1 MTVLGDDETMG
12 KPIQCNNTLTALVTG
27 ASSGLGESFAHELAR
42 RGYDL
47 VLTSENRKEL
57 ERVRKDISSRYGSS
71 VTVLEINLF
80 NSESAERIFEWCG
93 KNDIAIDILINC
105 AGIYLNIDRELADIR
120 SVEQIINLH
129 VLSLTKLCFLFC
141 RPMMDRGRGY
151 ILNVS
156 SINSE
161 FPDPASLTYGP
172 TKRYILSFTESL
184 HCEMKERNI
193 HVTCLTPGGIRTNF
207 FTANDIFIPPVIRR
221 TLISSEACA
230 KKAIDA
236 LLRGKAR
243 VTPGMTGKVQSLFLR
258 LVTRPSTYP
267 LIKKTYFTMRM
278 KSN

>member
-1 MTVLGDDETMG
+1 MN
-12 KPIQCNNTLTALVTG
+12 KPIQSSSTMTALVTW
-27 ASSGLGESFAHELAR
+27 ASSGLGESFAHDLAR

-57 ERVRKDISSRYGSS
+57 ERVRKDLSSRYGSS
-71 VTVLEINLF
+71 VNVLEMNLF
-80 NSESAERIFEWCG
+80 NADSAERIFEWCRE
-93 KNDIAIDILINC
+93 KNITIDMLINC
-105 AGIYLNIDRELADIR
+105 AGIYLNIERELADIR
-120 SVEQIINLH
+120 SIEQVINLH

-156 SINSE
+156 SINSR

-207 FTANDIFIPPVIRR
+207 FTANDVFIPPVIRR

-243 VTPGMTGKVQSLFLR
+243 VTPGMTGKVQSLLLR

-267 LIKKTYFTMRM
+267 LIKKTYFTMKM